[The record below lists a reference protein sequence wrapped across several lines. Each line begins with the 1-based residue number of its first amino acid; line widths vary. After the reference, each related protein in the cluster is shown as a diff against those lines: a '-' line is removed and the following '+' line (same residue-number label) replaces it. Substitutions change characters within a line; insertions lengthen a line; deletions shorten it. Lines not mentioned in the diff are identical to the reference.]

1 MPDFSVSRG
10 KQAQFQGPEMR
21 VRSGGGFGA
30 AAGMTDLAGVFQAN
44 RKRAPRFDSMSAT
57 NIKNRGEERAAATR
71 AEAQVAGQGIAS
83 LASVRSAEI
92 TADAQV
98 KAAQAAASASKQGA
112 MMSGIGSILGAGPMQ
127 KAIAKDSAS
136 LVNLIPGLS
145 KKQAVRVG
153 QFAGRAAPLLSAV
166 GNVADVADL
175 ITSEDG
181 LDNKLVDAAG
191 MGIGGTLGFVLG
203 GGPLGASI
211 GASLGKTVTDGVQG
225 IFFKE
230 PTKEEKLA
238 EALAYLQGGRI

>member
-1 MPDFSVSRG
+1 
-10 KQAQFQGPEMR
+10 MR

-112 MMSGIGSILGAGPMQ
+112 MMSGIGSILGAG
-127 KAIAKDSAS
+127 
-136 LVNLIPGLS
+136 LG
-145 KKQAVRVG
+145 
-153 QFAGRAAPLLSAV
+153 LLSDETTKSNIRSIDDALATLRALKPV
-166 GNVADVADL
+166 TFHYTDEFSSSPERMHHGFIAQDFKKVVPDATYYDESTGKLCIDTGDL
-175 ITSEDG
+175 IG
-181 LDNKLVDAAG
+181 LLVRAIQQLESRVTRLEAAKA
-191 MGIGGTLGFVLG
+191 LV
-203 GGPLGASI
+203 
-211 GASLGKTVTDGVQG
+211 GV
-225 IFFKE
+225 K
-230 PTKEEKLA
+230 
-238 EALAYLQGGRI
+238 

>member
-112 MMSGIGSILGAGPMQ
+112 MMSGIGSILGAG
-127 KAIAKDSAS
+127 
-136 LVNLIPGLS
+136 LG
-145 KKQAVRVG
+145 
-153 QFAGRAAPLLSAV
+153 LLSDETTKSNIRSIDDALATLRALKPV
-166 GNVADVADL
+166 TFHYTDEFSSSPERMHHGFIAQDFKKVVPDATYYDESTGKLCIDTGDL
-175 ITSEDG
+175 IG
-181 LDNKLVDAAG
+181 LLVRAIQQLESRVTRLEAAKA
-191 MGIGGTLGFVLG
+191 LV
-203 GGPLGASI
+203 
-211 GASLGKTVTDGVQG
+211 GV
-225 IFFKE
+225 K
-230 PTKEEKLA
+230 
-238 EALAYLQGGRI
+238 